1 MFSVEQYSSE
11 RQAGTRILSQV
22 GGTHCGPPCTMD
34 SLIHPL
40 HFMFFLFFFLITQLN
55 EASFALTENYIV
67 FMEQPLKI
75 ELRKYLSLV
84 LIGKPFSEM
93 FSWNPKE
100 NVSLRLEF
108 HS

>member
-22 GGTHCGPPCTMD
+22 GGTHCGLPCTMD

-40 HFMFFLFFFLITQLN
+40 HFMFIFLITQLN

-84 LIGKPFSEM
+84 LVGKPFSEM